1 MVRLKVTAWTN
12 VDSFCLTKV
21 HVHVHVQY
29 MYKIMYMY
37 MYSFTST
44 RESIK
49 GSGEGQCISVDHTST
64 TRVTRFS
71 IMLIII
77 LVRKVLMVSVEVT

>member
-1 MVRLKVTAWTN
+1 MYMYM
-12 VDSFCLTKV
+12 
-21 HVHVHVQY
+21 Y
-29 MYKIMYMY
+29 MYKIMY

-49 GSGEGQCISVDHTST
+49 GSGEGQCIFVDHTST